1 MKTLTVAVTWNQ
13 RHYLPFGGCTPLY
26 QELIEPAPEGVTLQ
40 VWNHVALQ
48 HTLVDSTPTRQWLL
62 AELAKLQAQQRG
74 ASAGEWTA
82 EDSLLTQLL
91 PGDIELFHS
100 VPLPSLT
107 RPFWLH
113 IETLRSLF
121 WPWLLAETPIE
132 AKLFDIRAYYRQVL
146 GSPWCLGVSSHL
158 PETLRALNAF
168 LDQADLQSRLVST
181 PIGLPTPRPAGVTGL
196 GTKTALTSPRFLF
209 AVSATPESDFFTCG
223 GHRVLR
229 AWQALLAAGQP
240 GILSMACARPSAAA
254 LAAAGVDS
262 AFVEQQSGQSILWTQ
277 ASRTELEALM
287 AGSHVFLQPADSL
300 CTADIL
306 RAMSLGCVPVI
317 AAVAGSSHL
326 LQDNLHGVVV
336 GSEVMVAE
344 PWQRPTRSTEQEQQL
359 IEQLLQRI
367 PQLMAPPVYS
377 ALQHAAQQH
386 SVSEL
391 CAKAFAHSLWGHIR
405 QRYASS
411 NHANKRAFATQL
423 RHCLL
428 TGDGLSRAFNGDARP
443 QLRIYNG
450 LYSVW
455 SQGGYYLMVE
465 GRPNLADQQL
475 SLLTHYVQPATP
487 ALVLAHSLADLQ
499 GKYLPQPAQAV
510 YAAPPPISN
519 AVRLLSRLLL
529 PFPRVHSRCSQL
541 LGRYRDL
548 RQGLR
553 KRLLAV
559 TSTRPATPPTT
570 ERKDQHDAL

>member
-1 MKTLTVAVTWNQ
+1 MKTLTVAVAWNQ

-26 QELIEPAPEGVTLQ
+26 QGLIEPAPEGISLQ
-40 VWNHVALQ
+40 VWDHVALQ
-48 HTLVDSTPTRQWLL
+48 HTLADSTPTRQWLL
-62 AELAKLQAQQRG
+62 AELTTLQARQRRAPVG
-74 ASAGEWTA
+74 GWTA
-82 EDSLLTQLL
+82 EDRLLTQLL

-113 IETLRSLF
+113 IETMRSLF
-121 WPWLLAETPIE
+121 WPWLPAETPIE
-132 AKLFDIRAYYRQVL
+132 AKLPDIRAYYRQVL

-158 PETLRALNAF
+158 PETLQALNAF
-168 LDQADLQSRLVST
+168 LDQPDIQSRLVST
-181 PIGLPTPRPAGVTGL
+181 PIGLPAPRPASAPGL
-196 GTKTALTSPRFLF
+196 ETKTALSSPRFLF
-209 AVSATPESDFFTCG
+209 AVSASPESDFFSSG
-223 GHRVLR
+223 GHLVLR
-229 AWQALLAAGQP
+229 TWQALLAAGQP

-254 LAAAGVDS
+254 LTAAGVSSD
-262 AFVEQQSGQSILWTQ
+262 FVEQQTGRSILWTQ

-336 GSEVMVAE
+336 GSAAVVTE
-344 PWQRPTRSTEQEQQL
+344 PWQRPVRSAEQEQQL

-367 PQLMAPPVYS
+367 PQLMVPTVYS
-377 ALQHAAQQH
+377 AVQRAAQLH
-386 SVSEL
+386 SVTEL
-391 CAKAFAHSLWGHIR
+391 CGKAFADNLWGHVR
-405 QRYASS
+405 QRYAASKQAGKPAVS
-411 NHANKRAFATQL
+411 KPL

-428 TGDGLSRAFNGDARP
+428 TADGLRRAFNGDARP

-455 SQGGYYLMVE
+455 SQGGYYLMLE
-465 GRPNLADQQL
+465 GRPDLAAQPL
-475 SLLTHYVQPATP
+475 SVLNPYLQPATP

-510 YAAPPPISN
+510 GATPPPISN

-541 LGRYRDL
+541 LRRYRDI
-548 RQGLR
+548 RQHLR
-553 KRLLAV
+553 KRPLAA
-559 TSTRPATPPTT
+559 TNTGPATPPTT
-570 ERKDQHDAL
+570 EREDQHDAL